1 MENVIEKGEDDP
13 DKNTGAKSLPDRLF
27 YCLSNPV
34 RLRIILF
41 LSKGKMNV
49 NQLSSTF
56 NVSQPEI
63 SAQLSILQNYGI
75 VHGWQ
80 VGREKYYKIIPESI
94 ESLTSWLDNIA
105 TSITADNVEEFES
118 DKQFQKGRR
127 CYDHMAGQSGV
138 MLLKLL
144 LSMKWIS
151 IKNDKPEYELTDSG
165 EIMLTK
171 LGVNIPVKKNHGRIF
186 AYGCMDLTEK
196 EYHLGGALGSEIM
209 KALINQNY
217 IKIYRNTRVIDIIKP
232 LESWFGVIP

>member
-1 MENVIEKGEDDP
+1 MENVSKKGKYDSNHNP
-13 DKNTGAKSLPDRLF
+13 GAKSLPDRLF

-34 RLRIILF
+34 RLRIILL
-41 LSKGKMNV
+41 LSKGKLNV

-56 NVSQPEI
+56 NVSQPKI

-105 TSITADNVEEFES
+105 TSVTVDNLPEFDS
-118 DKQFQKGRR
+118 HKQFQKGRR

-144 LSMKWIS
+144 LSRKWIS

-165 EIMLTK
+165 EIILTRLEEVAQNVSSK
-171 LGVNIPVKKNHGRIF
+171 DKEFRRNYTNQAGR
-186 AYGCMDLTEK
+186 
-196 EYHLGGALGSEIM
+196 GGT
-209 KALINQNY
+209 KC
-217 IKIYRNTRVIDIIKP
+217 
-232 LESWFGVIP
+232 